1 MKSINV
7 KIAAL
12 LMGLSSLALAQ
23 DREKPPLG
31 YLRVITL
38 GAAPPTKVADVNGGR
53 VIMEAP
59 EAEIPPRNLAVGNTG
74 EEAFVLQP
82 RLKRATPYIEIKDHT
97 KPVNFYPGTV
107 AAGDPWI
114 TAKAGAVP
122 GTIVAMRSPQAG
134 PLGWK
139 ATPIFKTFA
148 DDLKSF
154 PNHTAR
160 VVNFTRHKVGIKIGE
175 GNTPLQV
182 ASMKSGNV
190 DSKNGLK
197 VGESVIQVAYVH
209 NGRWR
214 TVFQNTR
221 QMFNGMRY
229 EIYVYEVDREHK
241 KGEVRVHFVPV
252 NYKEPGT

>member
-1 MKSINV
+1 MNA

-12 LMGLSSLALAQ
+12 LIGLSSLAGAQ
-23 DREKPPLG
+23 DKKAPLG
-31 YLRVITL
+31 YLRVMTL

-59 EAEIPPRNLAVGNTG
+59 DAEIPPKNLAVGNTG
-74 EEAFVLQP
+74 EEAFVLRP
-82 RLKRATPYIEIKDHT
+82 RLKQATKYIEIQDHT

-107 AAGDPWI
+107 AAGEPWL

-122 GTIVAMRSPQAG
+122 GTIVAMRSPKAG
-134 PLGWK
+134 ALGWK
-139 ATPIFKTFA
+139 ASPVFKTFA

-160 VVNFTRHKVGIKIGE
+160 VVNFTRHKVGIKLGE

-182 ASMKSGNV
+182 ESMQSGIV

-197 VGESVIQVAYVH
+197 VGETVMQVAYVS
-209 NGRWR
+209 NNKWK

-221 QMFNGMRY
+221 KMFEGMRY
-229 EIYVYEVDREHK
+229 EIYIYEVDRVYN

-252 NYKEPGT
+252 NYADPRL